1 MHGNLQEQSSALTY
15 ELNLDGLIGVSKNLT
30 TDLSLD
36 AIVGG
41 NIRKNQYEYNRVAG
55 SNFVLPYLYTL
66 SNVLNVNTNPAD
78 NYKFWK
84 TEVHSAYYSVDLSYK
99 HFLTLRIPSAFTNPE
114 LLRSPWWIRTFE
126 TLGLAGAAVMVAGLA
141 SVPIRESW
149 IRTGRIALGISLPV
163 FGVLHFV
170 YPASVAA
177 LVALSPVGYPWPMFW
192 AYLTGT
198 GHFLAGVAI
207 ASGVLA
213 RPAAVLAGF
222 MYGSWALTLH
232 LPRIVDHPAT
242 YSGNRGE
249 LTSLSVCVAFWG
261 SAWLVAGAME
271 ALPADR
277 RKARASPDG

>member
-1 MHGNLQEQSSALTY
+1 MYNFFSTLGRVLYAAAVAAFGILCLVYVEFIKSLQPVPSSLPGHDVVALLCGIVLLLAGIGLLLNLRPVTAALT
-15 ELNLDGLIGVSKNLT
+15 LAGVWTLG
-30 TDLSLD
+30 
-36 AIVGG
+36 IV
-41 NIRKNQYEYNRVAG
+41 
-55 SNFVLPYLYTL
+55 VLL
-66 SNVLNVNTNPAD
+66 
-78 NYKFWK
+78 
-84 TEVHSAYYSVDLSYK
+84 
-99 HFLTLRIPSAFTNPE
+99 IPSAFTNPE